1 MASRK
6 LGQILVDL
14 GFIDEEQLDLLVEE
28 QAQRTG
34 VQIGAVAVEMN
45 MISEDQLA
53 QGLAEQMGIPV
64 VNISDLTIPP
74 EVLTHM
80 TEPMAR
86 MYNAIPIS
94 FRNNTLTIATSHPER
109 LEVLDELRNFLGYNI
124 QATVTTKGEIDSALE
139 RYYASNEGDSVESI
153 MSELANDQELLQ
165 QAMAEEN
172 GELDLAS
179 AEAMAESAPVR
190 KLLNTVFLLGIK
202 DIPELGL
209 A

>member
-64 VNISDLTIPP
+64 
-74 EVLTHM
+74 
-80 TEPMAR
+80 AR
-86 MYNAIPIS
+86 
-94 FRNNTLTIATSHPER
+94 
-109 LEVLDELRNFLGYNI
+109 LR
-124 QATVTTKGEIDSALE
+124 KG
-139 RYYASNEGDSVESI
+139 
-153 MSELANDQELLQ
+153 
-165 QAMAEEN
+165 
-172 GELDLAS
+172 
-179 AEAMAESAPVR
+179 
-190 KLLNTVFLLGIK
+190 
-202 DIPELGL
+202 
-209 A
+209 